1 VDDPYLQANG
11 ILRNKLALADQAALD
26 FAEVRLTETRLR
38 LIEQQGPRGAF
49 TFHRLLATHAYIFQ
63 DIYDWAGQ
71 PRTTELYKAATIGGP
86 LHRFVPPDHLE
97 EEAERIFA
105 ALARQNY
112 LRYLDRVTFSLRS
125 ASLMVEINQLHP
137 FREGNGRTQRAF
149 LQALAKDAGHELYF
163 DVVSRE
169 RMIQASVEGSQGD
182 AGMMQR
188 LFVEISDF
196 ERVLPLRDAIGFFET
211 NTYDWNDRYL
221 ATTEIGR
228 SYEGVFVGQNNHSF
242 MMHDG
247 ERILIGRM
255 KDLTLTPKAGERI
268 AFTVQP

>member
-11 ILRNKLALADQAALD
+11 ILRNKLALADQASLD
-26 FAEVRLTETRLR
+26 LAEARLTEARLR
-38 LIEQQGPRGAF
+38 LIERQGPRGAF
-49 TFHRLLATHAYIFQ
+49 SCRRLLATHAYIFQ

-71 PRTTELYKAATIGGP
+71 PRITELYKAATLGGS
-86 LHRFVPPDHLE
+86 LHRFVPPDRLE
-97 EEAERIFA
+97 EESERIFA
-105 ALARQNY
+105 ALAKQNY
-112 LRYLDRVTFSLRS
+112 LRHLDRVTFSLRS

-149 LQALAKDAGHELYF
+149 LQALAKEAGHELYF

-182 AGMMQR
+182 AGMMER
-188 LFVEISDF
+188 LFVEISDLG
-196 ERVLPLRDAIGFFET
+196 RVVPLREAIGFFEA
-211 NTYDWNDRYL
+211 NKYKWNDRYL
-221 ATTEIGR
+221 ATTETGR
-228 SYEGVFVGQNNHSF
+228 SYEGVFVGQNSQSF

-255 KDLTLTPKAGERI
+255 KDLALTPKTGEHI
-268 AFTVQP
+268 TFTVQP